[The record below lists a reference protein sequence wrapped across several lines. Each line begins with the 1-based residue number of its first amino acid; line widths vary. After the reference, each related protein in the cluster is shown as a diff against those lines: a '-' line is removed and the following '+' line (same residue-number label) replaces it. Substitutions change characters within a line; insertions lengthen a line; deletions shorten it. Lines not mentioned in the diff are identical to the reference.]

1 MWLGGGMGVQLSFP
15 GYGTAIYRAMLAN
28 HQPDVPTG
36 REWAYEIKHD
46 GFRSLAVQQ
55 GKYVRI

>member
-1 MWLGGGMGVQLSFP
+1 MGVQLSFP